1 MFYSTGPVDFD
12 NENIIYYFTK
22 QVTLIRRSTVPS
34 LPRQLVFPA
43 LPHWTAKARANLWV
57 NDKHVS
63 LRQGPVQ

>member
-22 QVTLIRRSTVPS
+22 QVTLIRRSTELS

-43 LPHWTAKARANLWV
+43 LPHWTTKTWADLRG
-57 NDKHVS
+57 NDKHAS
-63 LRQGPVQ
+63 LRKGPV